1 MESTRIDV
9 LEHAD
14 LARPQRILVAEDEEP
29 IRLLWQRFLSRWG
42 YEVDLAENGQVA
54 LQLARASRY
63 SLLITDLTMPVMN
76 GLELVHQL
84 KAEQPEL
91 EIIVTTGFGTIENAV
106 DMMKA
111 GAHEFITKPIS
122 FKHAEMA
129 IQRCLHHVRA
139 RQENAR
145 LRQVNQDL
153 TELSHM
159 KEKFLAI
166 TSHELRT
173 PVTLISNVLEVLGN
187 ELDGHPA
194 APMVTMIERAARQL
208 REIVGEMHE
217 LSSATSGN
225 LKLQRTRFDPA
236 GMCGEIFE
244 EEELGIAERGHRV
257 ICSVPDGLQVHADR
271 TKLKMALRE
280 LVQNA
285 IKFTGDGGT
294 IRVSMDCDA
303 SGALRVEVTDDGI
316 GIAPTEQQRI
326 FDLFYE
332 INDPQHHHSSQS
344 RFQGGGMG
352 IGLAMV
358 SEIVKAH
365 NGSIALDSAKGAG
378 ATFTVTIP
386 AAQEQPAAPWGE

>member
-1 MESTRIDV
+1 MEPTRIDE

-14 LARPQRILVAEDEEP
+14 LTHPQRILVAEDEAP

-42 YEVDLAENGQVA
+42 YEVDLAEDGQIA
-54 LQLARASRY
+54 LELARTGRY
-63 SLLITDLTMPVMN
+63 DLLITDLSMPVLN

-84 KAEQPEL
+84 KVEQPEL
-91 EIIVTTGFGTIENAV
+91 EIIVTTGYGTIEDAV
-106 DMMKA
+106 EMMKA

-122 FKHAEMA
+122 FRQAEKA

-139 RQENAR
+139 RQENQR

-187 ELDGHPA
+187 ELDGHPT

-225 LKLQRTRFDPA
+225 LRLHRTRFEVA
-236 GMCGEIFE
+236 AMCNEIYE
-244 EEELGIAERGHRV
+244 EEELVIAERHHQV
-257 ICSVPDGLQVHADR
+257 ICSVPEGMQVLADR

-294 IRVSMDCDA
+294 IHVSMACDA
-303 SGALRVEVTDDGI
+303 AGALCIKVTDDGI
-316 GIAPTEQQRI
+316 GIDASEQQRI

-332 INDPQHHHSSQS
+332 ISDPQHHHSSANH
-344 RFQGGGMG
+344 FQGGGMG

-365 NGSIALDSAKGAG
+365 SGSITLDSAKGAG
-378 ATFTVTIP
+378 STFTITIP
-386 AAQEQPAAPWGE
+386 AAGRQPAAPWGE